1 MRVTDRQVRK
11 LFMEYQKSG
20 KIQMAALKAGMNRD
34 TASAYIGSGRLPSEQ
49 VVARDWRTR
58 QDPFEAHWAEA
69 EAMLREAPEL
79 EAKALFEWLGEQ
91 HGGQYDEGQLR
102 TFQRHVRRWRAL
114 PDGKTLATLDQ
125 ERFPLRVRR
134 QLAALLEGRFVEQAD
149 NVLAFGLP
157 GRGKTHLCCA
167 IVRELVIAKGYR
179 ALFCPALHLVQ
190 QLLVAKRDLRLE
202 AALRMAW
209 TAIDAGIAPH
219 EEATLLASDAALAK
233 EGKP

>member
-20 KIQMAALKAGMNRD
+20 KIQMAAMKAGMNRD
-34 TASAYIGSGRLPSEQ
+34 TAAAYIGSGQLPSEQ

-58 QDPFEAHWAEA
+58 PDPFEAHWAEA

-114 PDGKTLATLDQ
+114 SGPEK
-125 ERFPLRVRR
+125 EVYFPQDHRPGVR
-134 QLAALLEGRFVEQAD
+134 LSTDFTCLKSLGC
-149 NVLAFGLP
+149 P
-157 GRGKTHLCCA
+157 
-167 IVRELVIAKGYR
+167 VRK
-179 ALFCPALHLVQ
+179 
-190 QLLVAKRDLRLE
+190 
-202 AALRMAW
+202 
-209 TAIDAGIAPH
+209 
-219 EEATLLASDAALAK
+219 
-233 EGKP
+233 